1 MTDDPF
7 HPQTLKVTISLTHG
21 CPKRS
26 RYCRVARREPVLQF
40 FRNWLVVLDNFL
52 FHPYKLEMIQFDFSI
67 VFKGLVQ
74 PPTSRMLDGKFIGS
88 TRWQPSIIQASGPLG
103 VHLQPLAGGCQKLW
117 ISTGH
122 VDGMSRRVK
131 QTSLF
136 WGFKGGRRLF
146 LQQQFEFWLMVWLT
160 KFCLAYGLIDDFPG
174 VMRNSDRCSISY
186 FIDKVKVV

>member
-7 HPQTLKVTISLTHG
+7 HPQPLKVTFWLTHG

-26 RYCRVARREPVLQF
+26 RYCRVARREPVLLF
-40 FRNWLVVLDNFL
+40 FRNWLVFLDLFY
-52 FHPYKLEMIQFDFSI
+52 FHPYLQIGNDPIWLPHSFQRGEF
-67 VFKGLVQ
+67 Q
-74 PPTSRMLDGKFIGS
+74 PPTSRMLDPGHWPIGCPS
-88 TRWQPSIIQASGPLG
+88 TT
-103 VHLQPLAGGCQKLW
+103 AGRRLSQKLW

-160 KFCLAYGLIDDFPG
+160 KFCLAYDFNWRFPR

-186 FIDKVKVV
+186 SIDKMKVV